1 MGRVDRWR
9 AILASALVTFGVG
22 GAVLLTPATV
32 SAVPVSPVNLI
43 QNGSFETISGT
54 VPPDGYLTV
63 DADDSATIPGWTVVT
78 PASYVE
84 AGNSSTAGSVDV
96 TSSGYN
102 NWGCE
107 SGNNCIDLAGT
118 TEAPGGLVQSV
129 PTTTGEEYSLSFWYS
144 VNGDEAT
151 GVTHTLDVYID
162 GSSTAIDTVKPVSAG
177 APLTW
182 EQSTVTFTATSTT
195 STVEFDDDTQ
205 PFDQNQGPT
214 LDNVS
219 LIAVPDVITAS
230 PVTPPI
236 VPQTLG
242 TTYNGPVATFTDSY
256 NPPATTPTSF
266 FAASINWGDGSVST
280 TVTVS
285 ASGSTYTVNGSHEYA
300 ADGTYSV
307 GVTITSNAGA
317 SASISPPDSISVANA
332 VQNCTGSSSSC
343 NTSETQNSENSQVNT
358 SGTGTGYLLLSTVPD
373 SGANTTNCGDGFRH
387 APNVVQESNTFTP
400 VGGTVAGT
408 ITAVNSF
415 PIIDGTKGSG
425 LEGLLFWVCFRST
438 APFKNLLG
446 QTTPAGSAGLLPVC
460 NPLKVGSGPCI
471 NYITLT
477 KQGNIVEE
485 VTFPA
490 GDPWV
495 R

>member
-1 MGRVDRWR
+1 MGMVKRWR
-9 AILASALVTFGVG
+9 TILASALVAFGVG

-32 SAVPVSPVNLI
+32 SAGPPPPSGNLI
-43 QNGSFETISGT
+43 LNANFETIPT
-54 VPPDGYLTV
+54 VPVPTGGYLTV
-63 DADDSATIPGWTVVT
+63 DAGDSTTIPHWTVVT
-78 PASYVE
+78 PASYTGSNV
-84 AGNSSTAGSVDV
+84 GSVDV
-96 TSSGYN
+96 VSTSYN
-102 NWGCE
+102 GWECQGG
-107 SGNNCIDLAGT
+107 SANCIDLAGT
-118 TEAPGGLVQSV
+118 TEAPGGLFQQV
-129 PTTTGEEYSLSFWYS
+129 TTTPGEEYSLSFES
-144 VNGDEAT
+144 AVNGDEST
-151 GVTHTLDVYID
+151 TDGVTHTLGVTVN
-162 GSSTAIDTVKPVSAG
+162 GSTIDTVQAVPASTPLKWVSN
-177 APLTW
+177 TI
-182 EQSTVTFTATSTT
+182 TFTATSTT
-195 STVEFDDDTQ
+195 STIEFDDDTS
-205 PFDQNQGPT
+205 PSDQNQGPT

-219 LIAVPDVITAS
+219 LTAVPDVITAS

-266 FAASINWGDGSVST
+266 FTASINWGDGSAST
-280 TVTVS
+280 TGTVS
-285 ASGSTYTVNGSHEYA
+285 VSGSTYTVNGSYKYA
-300 ADGTYSV
+300 ADDTYTV
-307 GVTITSNAGA
+307 VVNITSNAGT
-317 SASISPPDSISVANA
+317 SASVSDSITVANA
-332 VQNCTGSSSSC
+332 VESCTGPNC
-343 NTSETQNSENSQVNT
+343 NTNDNVNNENSQLNT
-358 SGTGTGYLLLSTVPD
+358 QGTGAGFLELDTVSD
-373 SGANTTNCGDGFRH
+373 SGNNTANCGDGFRH

-400 VGGTVAGT
+400 VGGTVPGT

-438 APFKNLLG
+438 ISFKNLYG

-460 NPLKVGSGPCI
+460 NPFKVGSGPCI

-477 KQGNIVEE
+477 KQGNVVEE

>member
-1 MGRVDRWR
+1 MGVVTRWR
-9 AILASALVTFGVG
+9 AVLASALVTFGVG

-32 SAVPVSPVNLI
+32 GAVPPTNMI
-43 QNGSFETISGT
+43 QNGNFGTINGT
-54 VPPDGYLTV
+54 VPADDYLTV
-63 DADDSATIPGWTVVT
+63 DAGSSTIANWIVVT
-78 PASYVE
+78 PSLY
-84 AGNSSTAGSVDV
+84 GSSGGSVDV
-96 TSSGYN
+96 VSDGYWASEDGSN
-102 NWGCE
+102 
-107 SGNNCIDLAGT
+107 SIDLAGST
-118 TEAPGGLVQSV
+118 GAAGGIYQDI
-129 PTTTGEEYSLSFWYS
+129 TTTPYEEYSLSFYSAVNGDDPSNTAHTMGVS
-144 VNGDEAT
+144 VNGTTVYSTAPAES
-151 GVTHTLDVYID
+151 THTRSLNWV
-162 GSSTAIDTVKPVSAG
+162 
-177 APLTW
+177 LN
-182 EQSTVTFTATSTT
+182 TVTFFATSAQ
-195 STVEFDDDTQ
+195 SQIEFDDTTAGDT
-205 PFDQNQGPT
+205 DYGPV
-214 LDNVS
+214 LDDVS
-219 LIAVPDVITAS
+219 LTAVPDVITAS

-236 VPQTLG
+236 VPQTVG
-242 TTYNGPVATFTDSY
+242 TSFTVPVATFTDSY
-256 NPPATTPTSF
+256 PSSTPSTF
-266 FAASINWGDGSVST
+266 FAATVTWGDGGSNST
-280 TVTVS
+280 TDETGDVTITQ
-285 ASGSTYTVNGSHEYA
+285 SGSTYTVNGTHTYA
-300 ADGTYSV
+300 ADATYTV

-317 SASISPPDSISVANA
+317 TASISPPDSIAVANA
-332 VQNCTGSSSSC
+332 VQHCTAPNC
-343 NTSETQNSENSQVNT
+343 NTNDNVNNENTQLNT
-358 SGTGTGYLLLSTVPD
+358 QGTGTGFLELDTVSD
-373 SGANTTNCGDGFRH
+373 SGTNTANCGDGFRH